1 MSGYQAENIG
11 RIIAAKRK
19 EKGLTQEGL
28 ASLLQITPQAISKWE
43 NGVGLPDVT
52 LIPRIATA
60 LQISVDELFGENK
73 PMKKAQ
79 LPMEYQGLAFVTT
92 DGKVAVYSN
101 KSVESKDEAQVTFS
115 DGSTADLKAQCVV
128 NMGPGEVRILEIGYL
143 VSEFVEEGWER
154 DTLTKS
160 FAGVHSLSFINS
172 AACDMEA
179 VYWEGEET
187 VVEAEGSKRFL
198 SRLSVTERDGELIL
212 EAKSPSN
219 NNGGGE
225 DGSKIL
231 VKCPFRKG
239 EKGTFRISGCGQ
251 IKAPISFQ
259 HAVLAISG
267 AGTINI
273 ADVETC
279 EIGISG
285 SGDVA
290 MMDARESL
298 SVRISGCGNVACT
311 DTRNLD
317 VRIAGSGDVSPMR
330 LYGDVNIS
338 ISGSGDVCCSGGQV
352 DNLKINVHGSGDL
365 AADLLTVENAEINL
379 QGSGRVT
386 LGRIKG
392 KSVER
397 LSKDAKLIVK
407 QRG

>member
-1 MSGYQAENIG
+1 MSGYQAESIG
-11 RIIAAKRK
+11 RIIAVKRK

-28 ASLLQITPQAISKWE
+28 ANLLQITPQAISKWE

-79 LPMEYQGLAFVTT
+79 LPMEYQGLAFVAT
-92 DGKVAVYSN
+92 DGKVAVYST

-115 DGSTADLKAQCVV
+115 DGSTADLKTQCVV
-128 NMGPGEVRILEIGYL
+128 NAGPGEVRILEIGYL

-160 FAGVHSLSFINS
+160 FAGVHSLNLIDS

-179 VYWEGEET
+179 VYWEGSET

-198 SRLSVTERDGELIL
+198 SRLSLTERDGELTV

-219 NNGGGE
+219 NNGGE
-225 DGSKIL
+225 PGSKIL

-251 IKAPISFQ
+251 IKAPLTFRS
-259 HAVLAISG
+259 AVLAISG
-267 AGTINI
+267 SGSINI
-273 ADVETC
+273 KDTETC
-279 EIGISG
+279 DIAISG

-290 MMDARESL
+290 MEDAGESL
-298 SVRISGCGNVACT
+298 SVRISGSGNVAPCAV
-311 DTRNLD
+311 RNLD
-317 VRIAGSGDVSPMR
+317 VRIAGCGDVSAMNLSGDVS
-330 LYGDVNIS
+330 VSIS
-338 ISGSGDVCCSGGQV
+338 GCGNVSCSGGEVGSLQISCSGSGDLC
-352 DNLKINVHGSGDL
+352 
-365 AADLLTVENAEINL
+365 ADRLTVENADINL
-379 QGSGRVT
+379 RGSGSVT

-397 LSKDAKLIVK
+397 LSKDAKLTVK

>member
-28 ASLLQITPQAISKWE
+28 ANLLQITPQAVSKWE

-52 LIPRIATA
+52 LIPRIAEA
-60 LQISVDELFGENK
+60 LQISVNQLFGESNS
-73 PMKKAQ
+73 MKKAQ
-79 LPMEYQGLAFVTT
+79 LPMEYQGMAFITT
-92 DGKVAVYSN
+92 DGMVAVYSN

-115 DGSTADLKAQCVV
+115 DGSTTDLKAKCVV
-128 NMGPGEVRILEIGYL
+128 NMGPGEVRILEIGDL

-154 DTLTKS
+154 DTVTKS
-160 FAGVHSLSFINS
+160 FAGVHSLNFINS
-172 AACDMEA
+172 ASCDMEA

-198 SRLSVTERDGELIL
+198 SRLSITERDGELIL

-219 NNGGGE
+219 NGGGE
-225 DGSKIL
+225 HGSKIL
-231 VKCPFRKG
+231 VKCPFRGG

-267 AGTINI
+267 SGVINI
-273 ADVETC
+273 ADTETC

-290 MMDARESL
+290 MMEARESL

-330 LYGDVNIS
+330 LFGDVNIS

-352 DNLKINVHGSGDL
+352 DNLNVNVHGSGDL
-365 AADLLTVENAEINL
+365 TADLLTVENAEINL
-379 QGSGRVT
+379 QGSGSVI

>member
-1 MSGYQAENIG
+1 MKEYQAESIG

-60 LQISVDELFGENK
+60 LQISVDELFGESK

-79 LPMEYQGLAFVTT
+79 LPMEYQGMAFVTT
-92 DGKVAVYSN
+92 DGKAAVYSN
-101 KSVESKDEAQVTFS
+101 KSVESKDENQVVFS
-115 DGSTADLKAQCVV
+115 DGSTADLKTQCVV
-128 NMGPGEVRILEIGYL
+128 NAGPGEVRILEIGYL

-179 VYWEGEET
+179 VYWEGSET
-187 VVEAEGSKRFL
+187 LVEAEGSKRFL
-198 SRLSVTERDGELIL
+198 SRLSLTERDGELIV

-219 NNGGGE
+219 NGGGE
-225 DGSKIL
+225 HGSKIL

-251 IKAPISFQ
+251 IKAPISFRS
-259 HAVLAISG
+259 AALLISG

-298 SVRISGCGNVACT
+298 SIRISGCGNVACT

-330 LYGDVNIS
+330 LCGDVNIS

-352 DNLKINVHGSGDL
+352 DNLNVNVHGSGDF

-379 QGSGRVT
+379 QGSGSVT

>member
-1 MSGYQAENIG
+1 MSGYQAESIG

-19 EKGLTQEGL
+19 ENGLTQEGL
-28 ASLLQITPQAISKWE
+28 ANLLQITPQAVSKWE

-52 LIPRIATA
+52 LIPRIAAA
-60 LQISVDELFGENK
+60 LQISVNELFGE
-73 PMKKAQ
+73 PDRMKKAQ
-79 LPMEYQGLAFVTT
+79 LPMEYQGLAFVATN
-92 DGKVAVYSN
+92 GQVAVYSS
-101 KSVESKDEAQVTFS
+101 KSVESKDETQVTFS
-115 DGSTADLKAQCVV
+115 DGSTADLKTQCVV
-128 NMGPGEVRILEIGYL
+128 NMGPGEVRILEIGHL
-143 VSEFVEEGWER
+143 VTEFVEEGWER
-154 DTLTKS
+154 DTVTMT
-160 FAGVHSLSFINS
+160 FAEIHSLNLINS

-179 VYWEGEET
+179 VYWEGSET

-219 NNGGGE
+219 NNGGE
-225 DGSKIL
+225 RGSKIL
-231 VKCPFRKG
+231 VKCPFRGG

-259 HAVLAISG
+259 HVVLAISG
-267 AGTINI
+267 SGTINI
-273 ADVETC
+273 ADTQTC

-290 MMDARESL
+290 MEDARESL

-311 DTRNLD
+311 DVRNLD
-317 VRIAGSGDVSPMR
+317 VRIAGCGDVSPMQ
-330 LYGDVNIS
+330 LFGDVNIS

-352 DNLKINVHGSGDL
+352 DNLKVNVNGSGDL
-365 AADLLTVENAEINL
+365 AAEWLTVENAELNL
-379 QGSGRVT
+379 QGSGSVT

-397 LSKDAKLIVK
+397 LSKDAKLTVK

>member
-52 LIPRIATA
+52 LIPRIAEA

-79 LPMEYQGLAFVTT
+79 LPMEYQGMSFVTT
-92 DGKVAVYSN
+92 DGMVAVYSN

-115 DGSTADLKAQCVV
+115 DGSTTDLKAKCVV

-160 FAGVHSLSFINS
+160 FAGIHSLSFINS
-172 AACDMEA
+172 ASCDMEA

-219 NNGGGE
+219 NGGGE
-225 DGSKIL
+225 HGSKIL

-251 IKAPISFQ
+251 IKAPISFRS
-259 HAVLAISG
+259 AVLAISG

-273 ADVETC
+273 ADVEAC

-330 LYGDVNIS
+330 LFGDVNIS

-352 DNLKINVHGSGDL
+352 DNLKVNVHGSGDF

-379 QGSGRVT
+379 QGSGSVI

>member
-1 MSGYQAENIG
+1 MSGYQAESIG

-19 EKGLTQEGL
+19 ENGLTQEGL
-28 ASLLQITPQAISKWE
+28 ANLLQITPQAVSKWE

-52 LIPRIATA
+52 LIPRIAAA
-60 LQISVDELFGENK
+60 LQISVNELFGE
-73 PMKKAQ
+73 PDRMKKAQ
-79 LPMEYQGLAFVTT
+79 LPMEYQGLAFVATN
-92 DGKVAVYSN
+92 GQVAVYSS
-101 KSVESKDEAQVTFS
+101 KSVEAKDETQVTFS
-115 DGSTADLKAQCVV
+115 DGSTADLQAQCVV
-128 NMGPGEVRILEIGYL
+128 NVGPGEVRILEIGHL
-143 VSEFVEEGWER
+143 VTEFVEEGWER
-154 DTLTKS
+154 DTVTMT
-160 FAGVHSLSFINS
+160 FAGVRSLNFINS
-172 AACDMEA
+172 ASCDMEA
-179 VYWEGEET
+179 VYWEGSET

-198 SRLSVTERDGELIL
+198 SRLSITERDGELIV

-219 NNGGGE
+219 NNGGE
-225 DGSKIL
+225 HGSKIF

-251 IKAPISFQ
+251 IKAPISFRE
-259 HAVLAISG
+259 AILAISG

-298 SVRISGCGNVACT
+298 SIRISGCGNVACT
-311 DTRNLD
+311 DVRNLD
-317 VRIAGSGDVSPMR
+317 VRIAGCGDVSPMQ
-330 LYGDVNIS
+330 LFGDVNIS
-338 ISGSGDVCCSGGQV
+338 ISGSGGVCCSGGQV
-352 DNLKINVHGSGDL
+352 DNLNVHGSGDL
-365 AADLLTVENAEINL
+365 AAEWLTVENAELNL
-379 QGSGRVT
+379 QGSGSVT

-397 LSKDAKLIVK
+397 LSKDAKLTVK

>member
-1 MSGYQAENIG
+1 MSGYQAESIG

-19 EKGLTQEGL
+19 ENGLTQEGL
-28 ASLLQITPQAISKWE
+28 ANLLQITPQAVSKWE

-52 LIPRIATA
+52 LIPRIAAA
-60 LQISVDELFGENK
+60 LQISVNELFGE
-73 PMKKAQ
+73 PDRMKKAQ

-92 DGKVAVYSN
+92 NGQVAVYSS
-101 KSVESKDEAQVTFS
+101 KSVEAKDETQVTFS
-115 DGSTADLKAQCVV
+115 DGSTADLKTQCVV
-128 NMGPGEVRILEIGYL
+128 NMGPGEVRILEIGHL
-143 VSEFVEEGWER
+143 VTEFVEEGWER
-154 DTLTKS
+154 DTLAKS
-160 FAGVHSLSFINS
+160 FAGVHSLNFINS
-172 AACDMEA
+172 ASCDMEA
-179 VYWEGEET
+179 VYWEGSET

-198 SRLSVTERDGELIL
+198 NRVTVTERDGELTV

-219 NNGGGE
+219 NNGGE
-225 DGSKIL
+225 HGSKIL
-231 VKCPFRKG
+231 VKCPFRSG

-251 IKAPISFQ
+251 IKAPLSFRE
-259 HAVLAISG
+259 AILAISG
-267 AGTINI
+267 SGTINI

-298 SVRISGCGNVACT
+298 SIRISGCGNVACT
-311 DTRNLD
+311 DVRNLD
-317 VRIAGSGDVSPMR
+317 VRSAGCGDVSPMQ
-330 LYGDVNIS
+330 LFGDVNIS

-352 DNLKINVHGSGDL
+352 DNLKVNVNGSGDL
-365 AADLLTVENAEINL
+365 AAEWLTVENAELNL
-379 QGSGRVT
+379 QGSGSVT

-397 LSKDAKLIVK
+397 LSKDAKLTVK

>member
-1 MSGYQAENIG
+1 MSGYQAESIG

-19 EKGLTQEGL
+19 ENGLTQEGL
-28 ASLLQITPQAISKWE
+28 ANLLQITPQAVSKWE

-52 LIPRIATA
+52 LIPRIAAA
-60 LQISVDELFGENK
+60 LQISVNELFGE
-73 PMKKAQ
+73 PDRMKKAQ
-79 LPMEYQGLAFVTT
+79 LPMEYQGLAFVATN
-92 DGKVAVYSN
+92 GQVAVYSS
-101 KSVESKDEAQVTFS
+101 KSVEAKDETQVTFS
-115 DGSTADLKAQCVV
+115 DGSTADLQAQCVV
-128 NMGPGEVRILEIGYL
+128 NVGPGEVRILEIGHL
-143 VSEFVEEGWER
+143 VTEFVEEGWER
-154 DTLTKS
+154 DTVTMT
-160 FAGVHSLSFINS
+160 FAGVRSLNFINS
-172 AACDMEA
+172 ASCDMEA
-179 VYWEGEET
+179 VYWEGSET

-198 SRLSVTERDGELIL
+198 NRLSVTERDGELIL

-219 NNGGGE
+219 NNGGE
-225 DGSKIL
+225 HGSKIF

-251 IKAPISFQ
+251 IKAPISFRE
-259 HAVLAISG
+259 AILAISG

-298 SVRISGCGNVACT
+298 SIRISGCGNVACT
-311 DTRNLD
+311 DVRNLD
-317 VRIAGSGDVSPMR
+317 VRIAGCGDVSPMQ
-330 LYGDVNIS
+330 LFGDVNIS
-338 ISGSGDVCCSGGQV
+338 ISGSGGVCCSGGQV
-352 DNLKINVHGSGDL
+352 DNLNVHGSGDL
-365 AADLLTVENAEINL
+365 AAEWLTVENAELNL
-379 QGSGRVT
+379 QGSGSVT

-397 LSKDAKLIVK
+397 LSKDAKLTVK

>member
-1 MSGYQAENIG
+1 MYQPAQLSANIRRFRKMRG
-11 RIIAAKRK
+11 LSQAA
-19 EKGLTQEGL
+19 L
-28 ASLLQITPQAISKWE
+28 AQKLFVTPQNISKWE

-79 LPMEYQGLAFVTT
+79 LPMEYQGMSFVTT

-115 DGSTADLKAQCVV
+115 DGSTADLIAKCVV
-128 NMGPGEVRILEIGYL
+128 NMGPGEVRILEIGDL

-154 DTLTKS
+154 DTVTKS

-172 AACDMEA
+172 ASCDMEA

-198 SRLSVTERDGELIL
+198 SRLSITERDGELIV

-219 NNGGGE
+219 NGGGE
-225 DGSKIL
+225 HGSKIL
-231 VKCPFRKG
+231 VKCPFRGG

-330 LYGDVNIS
+330 LFGDVNIS

-352 DNLKINVHGSGDL
+352 DNLNVNVHGSGDF
-365 AADLLTVENAEINL
+365 AAEWLTVENAEINL
-379 QGSGRVT
+379 QGSGSVI

>member
-1 MSGYQAENIG
+1 MSGYQAESIG

-28 ASLLQITPQAISKWE
+28 ANLLQITPQAVSKWE

-52 LIPRIATA
+52 LIPRIAAA
-60 LQISVDELFGENK
+60 LQISVNELFGEPDK
-73 PMKKAQ
+73 MKKAQ
-79 LPMEYQGLAFVTT
+79 LPMDYQGMAFVVTN
-92 DGKVAVYSN
+92 GQVAVYSS
-101 KSVESKDEAQVTFS
+101 KSVETKDETQVTFS
-115 DGSTADLKAQCVV
+115 DGSTADLKTQCVV
-128 NMGPGEVRILEIGYL
+128 NVGPGEVRILEIGYL

-160 FAGVHSLSFINS
+160 FAEIHSLNLINS

-179 VYWEGEET
+179 VYWEGSET

-198 SRLSVTERDGELIL
+198 SRLSLTERDGELIL

-219 NNGGGE
+219 NNGGEG
-225 DGSKIL
+225 GSKIL

-251 IKAPISFQ
+251 IKAPLSFRE
-259 HAVLAISG
+259 AILAISG
-267 AGTINI
+267 SGCINI
-273 ADVETC
+273 KDTEVC
-279 EIGISG
+279 DIGISG

-290 MMDARESL
+290 MEDAKESL
-298 SVRISGCGNVACT
+298 AIRISGCGNVACT
-311 DTRNLD
+311 DARNLN
-317 VRIAGSGDVSPMR
+317 VRISGCGNVAAMNLSGDVSIA
-330 LYGDVNIS
+330 V
-338 ISGSGDVCCSGGQV
+338 SGSGDVCCSGGQV
-352 DNLKINVHGSGDL
+352 DNLKVNVNGSGDL
-365 AADLLTVENAEINL
+365 AAEWLTVENAELNL
-379 QGSGRVT
+379 QGSGSVT

-397 LSKDAKLIVK
+397 LSKDAKLTVK